1 MNLDEELQQIMDE
14 AYKNIAKDGLLA
26 EMEDF
31 IHVEEEL
38 NESNPLLNN
47 RLDTWYMTIDEVNL
61 EDITQDYI
69 ELKFEDR
76 ESLFINYADSFPS
89 ASDFFGDKDRF
100 KWMKQV
106 NPVAII
112 SRFSTPSGKDDLT
125 NRVTVMMTQRGA
137 HVIVRKTDDTLIC
150 ESIPK
155 REIYKQDMK
164 FLSSFFD
171 ACFTW

>member
-1 MNLDEELQQIMDE
+1 MNLDEELQQIMDD
-14 AYKNIAKDGLLA
+14 AYKNIARDGLLA

-38 NESNPLLNN
+38 NDSNPLLNN
-47 RLDTWYMTIDEVNL
+47 RLDMWYMTLDEINL
-61 EDITQDYI
+61 EHRIQEYI
-69 ELKFEDR
+69 ELDFEDR
-76 ESLFINYADSFPS
+76 ESLFVNYADSFGS
-89 ASDFFGDKDRF
+89 ASDFLGDEDRF
-100 KWMKQV
+100 KWVKKAE
-106 NPVAII
+106 PVGII
-112 SRFSTPSGKDDLT
+112 GRFSTPSGKDDLT
-125 NRVTVMMTQRGA
+125 NRITVMMTQRGA

>member
-1 MNLDEELQQIMDE
+1 MNLDEELQQIMDD
-14 AYKNIAKDGLLA
+14 AYKNIARDGLLA

-38 NESNPLLNN
+38 NDNNPVLNN
-47 RLDTWYMTIDEVNL
+47 RVDMWYMTTEEVDDGRMQ
-61 EDITQDYI
+61 EYI
-69 ELKFEDR
+69 ELDFEGR
-76 ESLFINYADSFPS
+76 ESLFINYADSFS
-89 ASDFFGDKDRF
+89 NASDFLGDQDRF
-100 KWMKQV
+100 KWIKKAE
-106 NPVAII
+106 PVGII

-125 NRVTVMMTQRGA
+125 TRVTVLMTQRGA